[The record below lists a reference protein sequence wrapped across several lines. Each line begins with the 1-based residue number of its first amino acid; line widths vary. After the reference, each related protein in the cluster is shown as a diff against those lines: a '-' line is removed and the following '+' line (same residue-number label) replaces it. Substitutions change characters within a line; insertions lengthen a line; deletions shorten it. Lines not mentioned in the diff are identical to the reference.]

1 MHKNIKFHQTS
12 YLFHNTTTAWTLFI
26 LQARHYYNIKMTY
39 KPYEIFIFVLPFSP
53 HPNPFVQKHI
63 LHHTWR
69 RHKKVHTR
77 SRQTSLMSQICKYTL
92 PLLHCIHFPGS
103 TYAAIYAV
111 IGNASTSL
119 GRSLASMILNPVELP
134 FWVSCSSFACPKA
147 QPTGIPSIYA
157 LQACKIYLLRRLK
170 CSSTS
175 ASKCCT
181 SVNQPKVLCRSAK

>member
-1 MHKNIKFHQTS
+1 MKSSFLFFPFHPSPILLYKSIFYITHEEDIKKCTLEVDRLPWCLKYVSIH
-12 YLFHNTTTAWTLFI
+12 YLCYIA
-26 LQARHYYNIKMTY
+26 
-39 KPYEIFIFVLPFSP
+39 FIFQ
-53 HPNPFVQKHI
+53 VQHM
-63 LHHTWR
+63 L
-69 RHKKVHTR
+69 
-77 SRQTSLMSQICKYTL
+77 QFM
-92 PLLHCIHFPGS
+92 PLS
-103 TYAAIYAV
+103 E
-111 IGNASTSL
+111 NASTSL

-134 FWVSCSSFACPKA
+134 FWVSCSSFVCPKA